1 MGVSLVDIYHV
12 MAAMVPL
19 YAAMLLAYVSM
30 KWWKLFTPNQ
40 CSGINKFVAKFSI
53 PLLSFQMISSNN
65 PYKMNIK
72 LMFADFLQKMLA
84 VLVLAGVT
92 RFSRRGGLKWIITGL
107 SLLTLPNTLIVGIP
121 LIQAMY
127 GNEAAGLLAQIVVLQ
142 SLVWYNVLLFLF
154 ELNATKMASATQP
167 PEVTEDTEVPV
178 ESLPKEGGEV
188 SKFRSRRIFETLLIV
203 LKVVK
208 KLVRNP
214 NTHAT
219 LLGIVWAS
227 IHYRWKIEL
236 PAIVKNSI
244 LILSQGGLG
253 MAMFSLGLFMAST
266 ASVIACGTRIAAVAM
281 VLKFLGGPALMAMA
295 SFPIGLRG
303 SLFKVAIVQAT
314 LPLGIVPFV
323 FAKEYNVHPDILSTG
338 VIFGMLIAVPIAL
351 GYYLLLAL

>member
-1 MGVSLVDIYHV
+1 
-12 MAAMVPL
+12 
-19 YAAMLLAYVSM
+19 MLLAYVSM

-219 LLGIVWAS
+219 LLGI
-227 IHYRWKIEL
+227 
-236 PAIVKNSI
+236 
-244 LILSQGGLG
+244 GGLG